1 MTPKDARG
9 VGSVDSGAPRCGRP
23 TRGGADHRIRLVA
36 AVGTTW
42 DAGRVTASSLYLTGD
57 PNADALLARDG
68 NALLI
73 GMVLDQQVPMEKAF
87 SGPAVIAER
96 MGSSLD
102 VAAIAD
108 ADPEQFA
115 ALCARPPAVHRF
127 PGSMAGRVQ
136 AVCRVLMSDYR
147 GDAENLWA
155 SATTGAELRKRI
167 AALPIFVALLGKQY
181 GVRPEGW
188 REAAG
193 KYGEDGSRISVA
205 DVTGPESLTAV
216 RAAKK
221 AAKAAARA
229 AQQ

>member
-1 MTPKDARG
+1 MG
-9 VGSVDSGAPRCGRP
+9 
-23 TRGGADHRIRLVA
+23 
-36 AVGTTW
+36 
-42 DAGRVTASSLYLTGD
+42 VTATSLYLTGN
-57 PNADALLARDG
+57 PEADALLARDG

-96 MGSSLD
+96 MGGSLD
-102 VAAIAD
+102 VAAIAA

-115 ALCARPPAVHRF
+115 ALCATPPAVHRF

-136 AVCRVLMSDYR
+136 AVCRVLIADYR
-147 GDAENLWA
+147 GAAENLWA
-155 SATTGAELRKRI
+155 TAATGAELRKRI
-167 AALPIFVALLGKQY
+167 AALPGFGEQKAAIFLALLGKQY
-181 GVRPEGW
+181 GVAPDGW

-193 KYGEDGSRISVA
+193 AYGEDGSRISVA
-205 DVTGPESLTAV
+205 DVTSPESLTAV

-229 AQQ
+229 AQ

>member
-1 MTPKDARG
+1 
-9 VGSVDSGAPRCGRP
+9 VG
-23 TRGGADHRIRLVA
+23 
-36 AVGTTW
+36 
-42 DAGRVTASSLYLTGD
+42 VTATSLYLTGD
-57 PNADALLARDG
+57 PEADALLARDS

-87 SGPAVIAER
+87 AGPAVIAER
-96 MGSSLD
+96 MGGSLD
-102 VAAIAD
+102 VAAIAA

-115 ALCARPPAVHRF
+115 ALCATPPAVHRF

-136 AVCRVLMSDYR
+136 AVCRVLMADYR

-155 SATTGAELRKRI
+155 TAGTGAELRKRI
-167 AALPIFVALLGKQY
+167 ATLPGFGEQKAAIFLALLGKQY
-181 GVRPEGW
+181 GVAPDGW

-193 KYGEDGSRISVA
+193 PYGEDGSRISVA
-205 DVTGPESLTAV
+205 DVTSPESLTAV

-229 AQQ
+229 AQ